1 MSYLI
6 SARYGAMHHIS
17 NFVSPTDELRLHDKV
32 VLRTDRGTEI
42 GEVVSPPEYIMRGTD
57 VSSYGQVIRK
67 TTKADAEALRNID
80 DNLVMTEVRFCEK
93 LIRENRIPMKL
104 ATVEHLFGGEKI
116 IFYFLAEGR
125 IDFRQL
131 VKDLASEYHTRIEM
145 RQIGV
150 RDEARLLAE
159 YEHCGR
165 PLCCKSFIRELQPV
179 TMRMAKSQKTT
190 LDPAKISGRCG
201 RLMCC
206 LRFEDETY
214 GELKS
219 HLPGKGDIVT
229 FAKGSGR
236 VVSQD
241 ILSQLLTLELADG
254 SEIKIP
260 VDEILEVVKK
270 NGKEQKANGNGQRD
284 EHPPRQPREGRN
296 RSGRPDRSQQR
307 SAGAQA
313 NHAESEP
320 QPEEHDSDD
329 ADSAENEP
337 DDESRGTDDAQD
349 DSHDENA

>member
-42 GEVVSPPEYIMRGTD
+42 GEVVSSPEYIMRGTD
-57 VSSYGQVIRK
+57 VSSYGQVVRK
-67 TTKADAEALRNID
+67 VTKADLEALRNID
-80 DNLVMTEVRFCEK
+80 DNLMIAEVRFCEN
-93 LIRENRIPMKL
+93 LIKENRIPMKL

-131 VKDLASEYHTRIEM
+131 VKDLASQYHTRIEM

-241 ILSQLLTLELADG
+241 ILSQLVTLELADG

-260 VDEILEVVKK
+260 ISEILEVVKK
-270 NGKEQKANGNGQRD
+270 NGRDQKSDGNDQSDQHDQR
-284 EHPPRQPREGRN
+284 EERQPRQPREGRN
-296 RSGRPDRSQQR
+296 RSGRPDRQQR
-307 SAGAQA
+307 SAQRRDD
-313 NHAESEP
+313 AEGEP
-320 QPEEHDSDD
+320 QPEEHDS
-329 ADSAENEP
+329 AEPDSAENEP
-337 DDESRGTDDAQD
+337 DDE
-349 DSHDENA
+349 